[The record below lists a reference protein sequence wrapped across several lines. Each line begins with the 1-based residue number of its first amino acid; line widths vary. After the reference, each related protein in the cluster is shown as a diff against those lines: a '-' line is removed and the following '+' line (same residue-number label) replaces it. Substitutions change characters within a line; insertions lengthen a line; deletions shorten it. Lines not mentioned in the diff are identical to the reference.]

1 LVSSQEVEI
10 LSFLLGDQ
18 SMAFDVDSVEMVI
31 ERTEIRPV
39 PKAKFFVEG
48 VINLRGRVIPVVNLG
63 KVLGI
68 NVEDRELKSI
78 IVVKTKDVEVGF
90 LVNRVWGVMR
100 ISESQ
105 VDHLSVSDKFGKKFK
120 GLIKR
125 DGNLTVYLNIEEII
139 EEITAKE
146 GA

>member
-1 LVSSQEVEI
+1 MVSSQEVEI

-68 NVEDRELKSI
+68 NVEDGELKSI

-100 ISESQ
+100 ILESQ

-125 DGNLTVYLNIEEII
+125 DGSLIVYLNIEEII

>member
-1 LVSSQEVEI
+1 MVSSQEVEI

>member
-1 LVSSQEVEI
+1 
-10 LSFLLGDQ
+10 
-18 SMAFDVDSVEMVI
+18 MAFDVDSVEMVI

-68 NVEDRELKSI
+68 NVEDGELKSI

>member
-1 LVSSQEVEI
+1 
-10 LSFLLGDQ
+10 
-18 SMAFDVDSVEMVI
+18 MAFDVDSVEMVI

-68 NVEDRELKSI
+68 NVEDGELKSI

-100 ISESQ
+100 ILESQ

-125 DGNLTVYLNIEEII
+125 DGSLIVYLNIEEII

>member
-1 LVSSQEVEI
+1 
-10 LSFLLGDQ
+10 
-18 SMAFDVDSVEMVI
+18 MAFDVDSVEMVI

>member
-1 LVSSQEVEI
+1 VEI

-68 NVEDRELKSI
+68 NVEDGELKSI

-100 ISESQ
+100 ILESQ

-125 DGNLTVYLNIEEII
+125 DGSLIVYLNIEEII